1 MDAIITARIPIEIK
15 EQGNAILS
23 EIGATPT
30 LLINAAYKYVLD
42 NKKLPGK
49 NTESLHQSRKL
60 SAQQEKD
67 LLLSLESTTFPVS
80 DEYWNNKSYKQLIEE
95 GKQSDYEALP

>member
-1 MDAIITARIPIEIK
+1 MDAIVTARIPTEIK

-42 NKKLPGK
+42 NKELPGK
-49 NTESLHQSRKL
+49 NTESRHQSRKL
-60 SAQQEKD
+60 TAQQEKD
-67 LLLSLESTTFPVS
+67 FLLSLKSTTFPVPG
-80 DEYWNNKSYKQLIEE
+80 EYWDNKSYKQLIEE
-95 GKQSDYEALP
+95 GRQSDYEALP